1 MGGPLHNIAITN
13 SVWCIAGVEGDS
25 IGDWARELAREN
37 LRIRTN
43 LVSCIMAT
51 SMSDLYVTAGVNP
64 ESGAGVEG
72 DRIGDCARELAR
84 EHLRMNTGTIR
95 LFTLPLKK
103 IP

>member
-1 MGGPLHNIAITN
+1 
-13 SVWCIAGVEGDS
+13 
-25 IGDWARELAREN
+25 
-37 LRIRTN
+37 
-43 LVSCIMAT
+43 
-51 SMSDLYVTAGVNP
+51 MSDLYVTAGVNP